1 MGYKKFRSKQR
12 QSLTENTFHDKE
24 KIIDPGECLQLNET
38 DFLFNLLNERT
49 GAPDLYGKLPGPR
62 GPAIGRGMD
71 ELDDFSDEETTHL
84 TEPIYNGSQRSYME
98 TKGWDVFR
106 VLPPEADSSSEATA
120 KWLGISVKILKV
132 VAYVMTFLVV
142 LVCGVVTKGTTLF
155 MASQI
160 KLNKK
165 VTYCN
170 HDLERAQEFEAT
182 VSTPER
188 VAWTWC
194 IFFAF
199 LIPELGTLFR
209 SARICIFKT
218 SRRSSFAD
226 FFVVWLFESC
236 HVVGVALLFF
246 IVLPELDVVKGA
258 MLTNCLCFIPACLGL
273 MSRHQKESKRW
284 MKVMG
289 DLIAIGGQATGFF
302 IWPIVEVGRGNTVTW
317 TVPVAIFLTSAGWWE
332 NYVDRR
338 SPLAP
343 IKELGRIK
351 DRLKKTRYFV
361 YSFVSFWKMILFFG
375 SMLLFLHLRGNPV
388 GPLFSEFFNAW
399 DKHPINVTRVLERD
413 PYNPIPDLEDV
424 SKLEEIRQI
433 PSNGSA
439 PQYVLAIQVISAYLA
454 YIFGKFACKICIQG
468 FSFAFPVNLTIP
480 VTISLLISACGLRTE
495 DPCFWKNSIP
505 HYLYWECP
513 AGDFLADFISN
524 QHGWIW
530 IVWLLSQTWITLH
543 VWAPQ
548 CERLASTEK
557 LFVTPMYCSL
567 LIDQSLCLNRRRDDE
582 GEVKT
587 EELEL
592 DRVGMDD
599 NDISQYYETISIHTE
614 SSQPSNVKTKT
625 SDSITRIYAC
635 ATMWHETKGEMM
647 EMMKSLFR
655 MDEDQS
661 ARRVAQKYLKV
672 VDPDYYEFETHIYFD
687 DAFEIS
693 DVCDEW
699 AQVNQFV
706 RMFVACIDEAGS
718 SVHQTNIRLRPP
730 KKVPTPYGGRLIY
743 TLPGK
748 TKMIIHMKDK
758 SKIRHKKRWSQCM
771 YMYYLLGHK
780 LMELPISVDR
790 KEILAENTYLL
801 TLDGDID
808 FQAPAVTLLVDL
820 MKKNKNLGAACGRIH
835 PVGSGPMVWYQLF
848 EYAIGHW
855 LQKATEHMIGC
866 VMCSPGCF
874 SLFRAKAL
882 MDDNVMRKYTTKSDE
897 PRHYVQYDQGEDR
910 WLCTLLLQRGYR
922 VEYSAASDAYTHCPE
937 GFGEF
942 FNQRRRWVPST
953 IANIFDLLMDYK
965 ATVKIND
972 NISLPYV
979 WYQAMLMM
987 GTIIGPGTIFLMLVG
1002 AFVAAFKIGNWQSF
1016 QYNLI
1021 PIVAY
1026 MVVCLSCKDK
1036 WQLLMSQL
1044 LSTFY
1049 ALIMMAVIVGTAL
1062 QLGEDGLG
1070 SPSAIFL
1077 ISMTGSFFIAA
1088 CLHPQEFWCVV
1099 PGIIYLLCI
1108 PSMYLLLIIYSI
1120 TNLNVVSWGTR
1131 EVAVKKTK
1139 KELEE
1144 EKKKA
1149 TTSAKKAKKEGLWGL
1164 LSGVGGEGDEEEGG
1178 IDVSLGNILRVMLFT
1193 HKKESKDREQLLRI
1207 ADSLDTLT
1215 KRLDHIEGVIDPQ
1228 SHSHKQRRK
1237 SSKISMRGETMTA
1250 VSEGGEDLDMD
1261 TEEDDSHTT
1270 EPKEERD
1277 DLINPYWIE
1286 DRDLGRG
1293 EVDYLSGA
1301 EVQFWKD
1308 LIEKY
1313 LHPLDSDSA
1322 KQAKIAAGL
1331 RELRDKCVFFFSM
1344 FNALFVLIVF
1354 MLTLNKDTLYIAW
1367 PLGVKENITVTED
1380 NQILISK
1387 EFLHLEPIGIVLV
1400 FFFFAIIV
1408 IQFIAMLFHRFG
1420 TISHILASTELNCCR
1435 QKEDVLSDEALIE
1448 KNAVEI
1454 VKQMQKLRGIDGEY
1468 DSDSASS
1475 NRLAHRRTIQNLE
1488 RNRQKKRAIGTL
1500 DVAFKKRF
1508 FAMSAEGE
1516 VQEGAGETG
1525 GVRTNKGSQTP
1536 ILGARLPMRRETM
1549 KAIEHA
1555 RDQLIS
1561 ERKQSKMQT
1570 LGASNPYNNNK
1581 DKHRKNTRLD
1591 SDTVDRVF
1599 TPNGGLD
1606 NQAFDGPGS
1615 SNTDDEAS
1623 STTRNGSN
1631 RLRSNY
1637 VIDRNASSSDQ
1648 GNSSSATSKM

>member
-1 MGYKKFRSKQR
+1 MNREGIY
-12 QSLTENTFHDKE
+12 
-24 KIIDPGECLQLNET
+24 G
-38 DFLFNLLNERT
+38 RT
-49 GAPDLYGKLPGPR
+49 GAQEIYGKVPR
-62 GPAIGRGMD
+62 GPSLGPRPGM
-71 ELDDFSDEETTHL
+71 EEMDFSDDDATPL

-106 VLPPEADSSSEATA
+106 GLPPEQDSSSENIQ
-120 KWLGISVKILKV
+120 KWLGNTVKFLKV
-132 VAYVMTFLVV
+132 FAYLFTFAVV

-155 MASQI
+155 MASQLKPDRTI
-160 KLNKK
+160 E
-165 VTYCN
+165 YCN
-170 HDLERAQEFEAT
+170 HDLERGKNYAAKISVQ
-182 VSTPER
+182 ER

-199 LIPELGTLFR
+199 LVPELGTAFR
-209 SARICIFKT
+209 SARICVFK
-218 SRRSSFAD
+218 SCRRSSFSD
-226 FFVVWLFESC
+226 FVVVWAFESM
-236 HVVGVALLFF
+236 HIVGLSLLFF
-246 IVLPELDVVKGA
+246 VVLPELDVVKGA
-258 MLTNCLCFIPACLGL
+258 MLTNCLCFIPAILGL
-273 MSRHQKESKRW
+273 ASRHHKESKRLL
-284 MKVMG
+284 KVVM
-289 DLIAIGGQATGFF
+289 DLVAIGGQCTGFF
-302 IWPIVEVGRGNTVTW
+302 IWPIVEFQENNFLAW
-317 TVPVAIFLTSAGWWE
+317 AIPIAAFLTSAGWWE

-343 IKELGRIK
+343 IRQLGRIK

-361 YSFVSFWKMILFFG
+361 YFFVSVWKILLFFS
-375 SMLLFLHLRGNPV
+375 SMLLFLNVNGAAI
-388 GPLFSEFFNAW
+388 GPLFSEFKSSFAT
-399 DKHPINVTRVLERD
+399 HSINVTRILDRAG
-413 PYNPIPDLEDV
+413 PLPDLPGGE
-424 SKLEEIRQI
+424 KLEEFLQI
-433 PSNGSA
+433 ASVGSA
-439 PQYVLAIQVISAYLA
+439 PLYVFLIQIASAYLA

-468 FSFAFPVNLTIP
+468 FSFAFPVCLTMP
-480 VTISLLISACGLRTE
+480 VVVSLLISACGLRNT
-495 DPCFWKNSIP
+495 DPCVVKGYIP
-505 HYLYWECP
+505 DYLYWSCP
-513 AGDFLADFISN
+513 NGNFLNDFISN
-524 QHGWIW
+524 DHAWIW
-530 IVWLLSQTWITLH
+530 LIWLLSQTWVTHHI
-543 VWAPQ
+543 WSPQ

-557 LFVTPMYCSL
+557 LFVTPMYSSL

-614 SSQPSNVKTKT
+614 SSQPTTTKTKT

-635 ATMWHETKGEMM
+635 ATMWHETKTEMM

-687 DAFEIS
+687 DAFELS
-693 DVCDEW
+693 DVCDDW
-699 AQVNQFV
+699 MQVNQFV
-706 RMFVACIDEAGS
+706 RLFVGCVDEAGS
-718 SVHQTNIRLRPP
+718 YIHQTNIRLRPP

-748 TKMIIHMKDK
+748 TKMIIHLKDK

-808 FQAPAVTLLVDL
+808 FQPPAVTLLVDL

-882 MDDNVMRKYTTKSDE
+882 MDDNVMRKYTTMSSE

-922 VEYSAASDAYTHCPE
+922 VEYSAASDAYTACPE
-937 GFGEF
+937 GFSEF

-972 NISLPYV
+972 NISLPYI

-987 GTIIGPGTIFLMLVG
+987 GTVIGPGTIFLMLVG
-1002 AFVAAFKIGNWQSF
+1002 AFVAAFKIGNWTAF

-1021 PIVAY
+1021 PIVVY
-1026 MVVCLSCKDK
+1026 TGVCLLCKSK
-1036 WQLLMSQL
+1036 WQLLLSQL

-1077 ISMTGSFFIAA
+1077 IAMTGSFFVAA

-1099 PGIIYLLCI
+1099 PGLIYLLCI

-1139 KELEE
+1139 KELEAE
-1144 EKKKA
+1144 RKEAAQQVKKKKA
-1149 TTSAKKAKKEGLWGL
+1149 EGIWGL
-1164 LSGVGGEGDEEEGG
+1164 IKGTDDNDDEEGG
-1178 IDVSLGNILRVMLFT
+1178 IDISIGNILRVMAFT
-1193 HKKESKDREQLLRI
+1193 HKKESQDKEQLVRI
-1207 ADSLDTLT
+1207 ADSLDSLT
-1215 KRLDHIEGVIDPQ
+1215 KRLDHIEGIIDP
-1228 SHSHKQRRK
+1228 HSTGPKQRRK
-1237 SSKISMRGETMTA
+1237 SSRLSLRGEAMTA
-1250 VSEGGEDLDMD
+1250 VSEGGESVDMD
-1261 TEEDDSHTT
+1261 TEEDASHTT

-1277 DLINPYWIE
+1277 DLINPFWIE

-1293 EVDYLSGA
+1293 EVDYLSGP
-1301 EVQFWKD
+1301 EIQFWKD

-1313 LHPLDSDSA
+1313 LYPIDADKA
-1322 KQAKIAAGL
+1322 KQAEIARGL
-1331 RELRDKCVFFFSM
+1331 LELRNTAVFYFAM
-1344 FNALFVLIVF
+1344 GNAIFIIIVF
-1354 MLTLNKDTLYIAW
+1354 LLTLNKDKIFLQW
-1367 PLGVKENITVTED
+1367 PFGIKENITFDEATQNVLVT
-1380 NQILISK
+1380 K
-1387 EFLHLEPIGIVLV
+1387 EYLHLEPIGIVLV
-1400 FFFFAIIV
+1400 FFFFAIVV

-1420 TISHILASTELNCCR
+1420 TISHILASTDLNCCTK
-1435 QKEDVLSDEALIE
+1435 KEDVLSDQDLIE

-1454 VKQMQKLRGIDGEY
+1454 VKQMQRLKGIDGDY
-1468 DSDSASS
+1468 DSDSAAS
-1475 NRLAHRRTIQNLE
+1475 NRLAQRRTIQNLE

-1508 FAMSAEGE
+1508 FALSGE
-1516 VQEGAGETG
+1516 DDAPG
-1525 GVRTNKGSQTP
+1525 GPNDGNGSQKMNINQTP
-1536 ILGARLPMRRETM
+1536 ILGAKLPMRRETL
-1549 KAIEHA
+1549 KAIEQA
-1555 RDQLIS
+1555 RDNLISNLHS
-1561 ERKQSKMQT
+1561 ERKGGSKMQT
-1570 LGASNPYNNNK
+1570 LGASNPHNNNK
-1581 DKHRKNTRLD
+1581 DKHRGNTRITG
-1591 SDTVDRVF
+1591 DTVERVF

-1606 NQAFDGPGS
+1606 NQGFDAPS

-1623 STTRNGSN
+1623 STTRNSSN
-1631 RLRSNY
+1631 RMHHAPWK
-1637 VIDRNASSSDQ
+1637 DRNASSSDQ
-1648 GNSSSATSKM
+1648 GNTSSATSKM